1 MTFFMVSV
9 SFLMAY
15 TVCVEWYVISWLYWP
30 ISHTRPL
37 YPSLM
42 SIWHCMHPAV
52 IRPSARR
59 WAGVVFMNLIYIC
72 IYIYAHMCISVSA
85 VQHVPAQN
93 STLQKQYDPMR
104 IQTLWP
110 SLRLNES
117 DWTAIHA
124 SLQMQQNSHLNKI
137 QQWNSSVLH

>member
-52 IRPSARR
+52 IRPSAQC

-110 SLRLNES
+110 SLRLKES